1 MTDLATGPRA
11 ARRRLELSK
20 LVFITTPLPA
30 ASAVPRC
37 MQPYRTNSIFA
48 EFITRVV
55 NMFVGVRTDGGEVLY
70 PSNSVELPSARADW
84 ITARR
89 LPQEQARA
97 CSSRVPGIG

>member
-1 MTDLATGPRA
+1 LW
-11 ARRRLELSK
+11 K
-20 LVFITTPLPA
+20 LVFIITPPA
-30 ASAVPRC
+30 RCISRPSLYAAVSNER
-37 MQPYRTNSIFA
+37 YIRR
-48 EFITRVV
+48 FITRVV

-97 CSSRVPGIG
+97 CSSRVPGIGRLSAGRT